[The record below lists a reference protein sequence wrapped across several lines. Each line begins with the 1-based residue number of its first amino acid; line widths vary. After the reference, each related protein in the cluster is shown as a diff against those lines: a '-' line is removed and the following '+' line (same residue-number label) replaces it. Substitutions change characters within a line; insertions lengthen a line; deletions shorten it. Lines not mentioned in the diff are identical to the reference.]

1 MKIRRYITGLFLLI
15 MLDAFITFAAGQ
27 EKNTA
32 VDSVKVPVGYMVV
45 VRDTVLR
52 FSKDTLLALPAGSNY
67 KIKKDKEFH
76 SAAFYDSM
84 RVKSGN
90 NRLVKGLYETMV
102 RKQPDSL
109 SANVAQNNENY
120 HPEYVNKRI
129 GKITIHPVD
138 IIHGSIYDTAAQAAR
153 TYSAFLNKLHKDT
166 WTSII
171 RKNLTVHEGD
181 VLGAY
186 TVSDNEYY
194 LRSLSYIEDVRI
206 IVTVDSLHPDV
217 ADLLVITKDVFPL
230 TLGLSMG
237 SFSDYTLEINDINIA
252 GTGHEFSNRLRYK
265 AGSSQP
271 FGYTG
276 EISFKNISG
285 SFVDAYLL
293 YRNNELEDLYRL
305 TLKREFITP
314 ETKYGGGIELFQ
326 LKTTANVEV
335 SDSVSVKVPYTKN
348 YFDQWIGR
356 VFLLNTVTRRSIV
369 LKARY
374 MITHYTQRPKVEA
387 DTNQQFYNSNLLLGS
402 LTLLKRNH
410 YKENMLLG
418 FGLVEDVDFGNAVE
432 LTFGYQF
439 GEFLDAPY
447 LGLSYKTAHKFNM
460 GYLGGGIEYGGYIYL
475 GQITQGLLRTALT
488 YYSPL
493 LNIWRTHYRLLFRA
507 NYTEGIRRYPYE
519 ILSIGKEVRGLSK
532 SGIEGDRRLALHFEV
547 VSFLNGNVL
556 GFRFSP
562 NVFYDAAFVN
572 TGLTLLS
579 SGSYYSGA
587 GIGVRIR
594 NENLA
599 FRTIIIRLAYYP
611 DNPVKNGHFG
621 MGLSTSDPDVIRDY
635 EIVKPDALKY

>member
-1 MKIRRYITGLFLLI
+1 MKTHRYITGLFLLI
-15 MLDAFITFAAGQ
+15 MLDALITSAAGQ

-32 VDSVKVPVGYMVV
+32 VDSVKVPLGYQVV
-45 VRDTVLR
+45 FRDTVLR
-52 FSKDTLLALPAGSNY
+52 FSKDTLLVLPRGSNY

-84 RVKSGN
+84 RVKSSN
-90 NRLVKGLYETMV
+90 NRLVQGLYETMV
-102 RKQPDSL
+102 RKQPDSI
-109 SANVAQNNENY
+109 SGNTPQNNENY

-129 GKITIHPVD
+129 GKINIQTVD
-138 IIHGSIYDTAAQAAR
+138 IIHGNLYDTSAQAVR
-153 TYSAFLNKLHKDT
+153 GYSAMLNKLHRDT

-181 VLGAY
+181 MLGAY

-217 ADLLVITKDVFPL
+217 ANLLVITKDVFPL

-237 SFSDYTLEINDINIA
+237 SFSDYTVEVNDINIA
-252 GTGHEFSNRLRYK
+252 GTGHELRNRLRYK
-265 AGSSQP
+265 AGSSHP

-276 EISFKNISG
+276 ELSFKNISG

-326 LKTTANVEV
+326 LKTSANVEV
-335 SDSVSVKVPYTKN
+335 SDSVTVSVPYTKN

-369 LKARY
+369 LKTRY
-374 MITHYTQRPKVEA
+374 MITRYTQRPQVEA
-387 DTNQQFYNSNLLLGS
+387 DTNQQFYNADLLLGS
-402 LTLLKRNH
+402 VTLLRRNH

-418 FGLVEDVDFGNAVE
+418 FGLVEDVDFGTAVE
-432 LTFGYQF
+432 LTFGYHF

-447 LGLSYKTAHKFNM
+447 LGLSYKTAHKIGL
-460 GYLGGGIEYGGYIYL
+460 GYLGGGIEYGGYLY
-475 GQITQGLLRTALT
+475 QDKITQGLLRTAVT

-493 LNIWRTHYRLLFRA
+493 FDIGRTHYRFLCRA

-519 ILSIGKEVRGLSK
+519 ILSIGKEIRGMSK
-532 SGIEGDRRLALHFEV
+532 SGIEGDRRLALRVELV
-547 VSFLNGNVL
+547 GFLNASLL
-556 GFRFSP
+556 GFKFSP

-572 TGLTLLS
+572 TGTTLLS
-579 SGSYYSGA
+579 AGSFYSGL
-587 GIGVRIR
+587 GFGVRIR

-611 DNPVKNGHFG
+611 DNPVKDGHFG
-621 MGLSTSDPDVIRDY
+621 LGFTTSNPDVIRDY
-635 EIVKPDALKY
+635 EIVKPDVLKY

>member
-1 MKIRRYITGLFLLI
+1 MKIRLYIIGVLLLI
-15 MLDAFITFAAGQ
+15 ILETVISFVAGQ
-27 EKNTA
+27 ENNIV
-32 VDSVKVPVGYMVV
+32 VDSVKVPLGYKVV
-45 VRDTVLR
+45 FRDTVLR
-52 FSKDTLLALPAGSNY
+52 FSKDTLLAIPKGSHY
-67 KIKKDKEFH
+67 KVKKDKEYH
-76 SAAFYDSM
+76 SDAFYDSI
-84 RVKSGN
+84 RVKSN
-90 NRLVKGLYETMV
+90 KSLLAKGLYDAMI
-102 RKQPDSL
+102 QGQQDST
-109 SANVAQNNENY
+109 SESFTQDIENY
-120 HPEYVNKRI
+120 RPEFVNKRI

-138 IIHGSIYDTAAQAAR
+138 IIHGNIYDTAAQAVR

-194 LRSLSYIEDVRI
+194 LRSLSYIEDARI

-217 ADLLVITKDVFPL
+217 ADLLVITKDVFPF

-326 LKTTANVEV
+326 LKTTASVEV

-356 VFLLNTVTRRSIV
+356 VFLLNPVTRKSIV

-374 MITHYTQRPKVEA
+374 MITHYTQRPQVEA
-387 DTNQQFYNSNLLLGS
+387 DTNQQFYNSSLLLGS
-402 LTLLKRNH
+402 VTLLRRNH

-418 FGLVEDVDFGNAVE
+418 FGLVEDVDFGTAVE
-432 LTFGYQF
+432 LTFGYHF

-447 LGLSYKTAHKFNM
+447 LGLSYKTAHKVGL
-460 GYLGGGIEYGGYIYL
+460 GYLGGGIEYGGYLY
-475 GQITQGLLRTALT
+475 QDKITQGLLRTALT

-493 LNIWRTHYRLLFRA
+493 FDVGRTHYRFLCRA

-519 ILSIGKEVRGLSK
+519 ILSIGKEIRGMSK
-532 SGIEGDRRLALHFEV
+532 SGIEGDRRLALRFEL
-547 VSFLNGNVL
+547 VSFLNVSLL
-556 GFRFSP
+556 GFKFSP
-562 NVFYDAAFVN
+562 NIFYDAAFVN
-572 TGLTLLS
+572 SGTSLLS
-579 SGSYYSGA
+579 AGSFYSGL
-587 GIGVRIR
+587 GFGVRIR

-611 DNPVKNGHFG
+611 DNPVKDGHY
-621 MGLSTSDPDVIRDY
+621 GLGFTTSNPDVIRDY
-635 EIVKPDALKY
+635 EIVKPDVLKY